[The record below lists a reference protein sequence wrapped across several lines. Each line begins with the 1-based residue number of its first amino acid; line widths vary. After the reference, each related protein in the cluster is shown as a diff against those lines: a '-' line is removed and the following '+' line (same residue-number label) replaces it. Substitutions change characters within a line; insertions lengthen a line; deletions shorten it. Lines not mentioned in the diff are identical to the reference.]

1 MLGVRRLI
9 HFGNCTTTDEPLDP
23 GDGSHRAIRPG
34 QLQVQLSNKKG
45 PASPLGQTNLIRGK
59 NNMETDY
66 YANGFKHAEDRLV
79 KALADLDSIIRN
91 EPETRGALR
100 AEVRAI
106 LEQLDVAKDLID
118 KEAQKRLGD

>member
-1 MLGVRRLI
+1 M
-9 HFGNCTTTDEPLDP
+9 
-23 GDGSHRAIRPG
+23 
-34 QLQVQLSNKKG
+34 
-45 PASPLGQTNLIRGK
+45 
-59 NNMETDY
+59 NMDY

-79 KALADLDSIIRN
+79 KALADLDSIIRD

-118 KEAQKRLGD
+118 KEARKRLGD

>member
-1 MLGVRRLI
+1 MI
-9 HFGNCTTTDEPLDP
+9 TTMN
-23 GDGSHRAIRPG
+23 I
-34 QLQVQLSNKKG
+34 
-45 PASPLGQTNLIRGK
+45 
-59 NNMETDY
+59 DY

-79 KALADLDSIIRN
+79 KALADLDSIIRD

-118 KEAQKRLGD
+118 EESRKRLGD

>member
-1 MLGVRRLI
+1 M
-9 HFGNCTTTDEPLDP
+9 N
-23 GDGSHRAIRPG
+23 
-34 QLQVQLSNKKG
+34 
-45 PASPLGQTNLIRGK
+45 TN
-59 NNMETDY
+59 Y

-79 KALADLDSIIRN
+79 KALADLALIIRD

-118 KEAQKRLGD
+118 EEARKRLGD

>member
-1 MLGVRRLI
+1 M
-9 HFGNCTTTDEPLDP
+9 N
-23 GDGSHRAIRPG
+23 
-34 QLQVQLSNKKG
+34 
-45 PASPLGQTNLIRGK
+45 TN
-59 NNMETDY
+59 Y

-79 KALADLDSIIRN
+79 KALADLDSIIRD

-118 KEAQKRLGD
+118 QEVQERMGD

>member
-1 MLGVRRLI
+1 M
-9 HFGNCTTTDEPLDP
+9 N
-23 GDGSHRAIRPG
+23 
-34 QLQVQLSNKKG
+34 
-45 PASPLGQTNLIRGK
+45 TN
-59 NNMETDY
+59 Y

-118 KEAQKRLGD
+118 KESRKRLGD

>member
-1 MLGVRRLI
+1 MNI
-9 HFGNCTTTDEPLDP
+9 
-23 GDGSHRAIRPG
+23 
-34 QLQVQLSNKKG
+34 
-45 PASPLGQTNLIRGK
+45 
-59 NNMETDY
+59 DY

-118 KEAQKRLGD
+118 EEARKRLGN

>member
-1 MLGVRRLI
+1 M
-9 HFGNCTTTDEPLDP
+9 
-23 GDGSHRAIRPG
+23 
-34 QLQVQLSNKKG
+34 
-45 PASPLGQTNLIRGK
+45 
-59 NNMETDY
+59 DY
-66 YANGFKHAEDRLV
+66 EEYTNGFKHAEDRLV

-118 KEAQKRLGD
+118 EESRKRLGD

>member
-1 MLGVRRLI
+1 M
-9 HFGNCTTTDEPLDP
+9 N
-23 GDGSHRAIRPG
+23 
-34 QLQVQLSNKKG
+34 
-45 PASPLGQTNLIRGK
+45 
-59 NNMETDY
+59 TDY

-79 KALADLDSIIRN
+79 KALADLDLIIRD

-118 KEAQKRLGD
+118 EESRKRLGD